1 MTATKD
7 AIIEMLQ
14 RINGANGITRTYV
27 EILALAE
34 DLWRGIQREIERI
47 EKK

>member
-1 MTATKD
+1 MTATKE
-7 AIIEMLQ
+7 AIIEMLH
-14 RINGANGITRTYV
+14 RINGANGISRTDE

-34 DLWRGIQREIERI
+34 DLWRGLQREIERI